1 MFTYSLCCRAIMHSI
16 LTLTHILILL
26 CNPNSLMQNSQYRCR
41 LIQKALDTLSM
52 EDVASIVSCI
62 KGKVWDLVHDH
73 NGNHVIQKSVTK
85 LNEYLHEAQGREG
98 SATQASLLN
107 SLDVIIDEV
116 TASMKDLSVHPYGC
130 RVVQR
135 LIEYCTESQKATVL
149 DCIAE
154 EGLFQTLITHEYGN
168 YVVQR
173 VLAYGRPADKDV
185 VFDTISSRIM
195 ELSKQKHSSNVVE
208 MMLTYGTKMQ
218 QEHIIAE
225 ILRVSIDI
233 LPYCMCVILLD

>member
-1 MFTYSLCCRAIMHSI
+1 
-16 LTLTHILILL
+16 
-26 CNPNSLMQNSQYRCR
+26 
-41 LIQKALDTLSM
+41 M
-52 EDVASIVSCI
+52 EDVANIVSCI

-98 SATQASLLN
+98 SATQSSLLN
-107 SLDVIIDEV
+107 SLDIIIDEV
-116 TASMKDLSVHPYGC
+116 TASLKDLSIHPYGC

-135 LIEYCTESQKATVL
+135 LIEYCTESQKAKVL
-149 DCIAE
+149 ECIAN
-154 EGLFQTLITHEYGN
+154 EGLFQTLINHEYGN

-173 VLAYGRPADKDV
+173 VLAYGRPEDKDS
-185 VFDTISSRIM
+185 VFDTISGRIM

-208 MMLTYGTKMQ
+208 MILTYGTKMQ

-225 ILRVSIDI
+225 ILHVSMYMLD
-233 LPYCMCVILLD
+233 MCIYLQ